1 MSPLEGNFHHLIRC
15 ENLLIPVVIGAGML
29 ETLFIAFL
37 ITWIILRQRRRKSFD
52 NQYRELINS
61 EMRVKES
68 ATRIRDFLIEVI
80 NDEKNDV
87 EPFGELRLDQ
97 ARKIIEEVGPGAFYW
112 MAHISAQLAS
122 VSAAQINQIPT
133 NVDAELRDR
142 ATPEDVVRVVVK
154 I

>member
-1 MSPLEGNFHHLIRC
+1 MSPLEGNFHHLTRC

-87 EPFGELRLDQ
+87 EPFGDLRLDQ

-112 MAHISAQLAS
+112 MAHISAKLAS

>member
-1 MSPLEGNFHHLIRC
+1 
-15 ENLLIPVVIGAGML
+15 
-29 ETLFIAFL
+29 
-37 ITWIILRQRRRKSFD
+37 
-52 NQYRELINS
+52 
-61 EMRVKES
+61 MRVKKS

-87 EPFGELRLDQ
+87 EPFGDLRLDQ